1 MIEASAPHKVILT
14 GEHAVVYGVPSV
26 ATSINLRTRVE
37 VRRTEKTTVI
47 HAPPLSTRWVLSK
60 SPPKEF
66 EFMRRIFQVMQDR
79 YLAGIMPNLD
89 IHIHSDVEPGCGLG
103 TSASTAVALTGG
115 LSKALKLN
123 LDKQTINSIAYE
135 GEKITHGTPS
145 GIDNTITTY
154 GGVLSYSSERSEHIK
169 LMEDPPE
176 FSLLLLDSKKDR
188 STKKAVA
195 KVRNLYNR
203 RRKLVEGI
211 FKEIQEISETLWA
224 ELQNSHDWERIGQ
237 LLNKN
242 HALLQ
247 QLGVSN
253 SLLDELVE
261 IARTSGALGAKLTG
275 AGLGGY
281 VIALP
286 PRGREKLVKERIAQ
300 EIGDRVSLVDSSRD
314 GLELVGQL
322 DH

>member
-1 MIEASAPHKVILT
+1 MIEATAPHKVILT
-14 GEHAVVYGVPSV
+14 GEHAVVYGMPSV

-37 VRRTEKTTVI
+37 VRRSEKTTVI
-47 HAPPLSTRWVLSK
+47 HAPPLSNRWVLSK
-60 SPPKEF
+60 PPPKEF
-66 EFMRRIFQVMQDR
+66 EFMRQILQVIQDR
-79 YLAGIMPNLD
+79 YLAGTMPNLD
-89 IHIHSDVEPGCGLG
+89 IRIYSDVEPGCGLG

-115 LSKALKLN
+115 LSKALELN

-154 GGVLSYSSERSEHIK
+154 GGILSYSPERSEQLK
-169 LMEDPPE
+169 LMEEPPE

-203 RRKLVEGI
+203 RRKLVEEI

-224 ELQNSHDWERIGQ
+224 EFQTTSDWERVGR
-237 LLNKN
+237 LLNKS

-247 QLGVSN
+247 QIGVSN
-253 SLLDELVE
+253 PLLDELVE

-286 PRGREKLVKERIAQ
+286 PRGREKIIKERIAQ